1 MNSYFAAAQQLPPLL
16 DRYGGPV
23 GVLGKLVGLGQ
34 EEVEAGV
41 PWWGWLGV
49 GVFAGGIIA
58 YSLRNKI
65 EQIVEA

>member
-1 MNSYFAAAQQLPPLL
+1 MNYQQAAQQVPALM

-23 GVLGKLVGLGQ
+23 GVIGKLVGLGQ

-49 GVFAGGIIA
+49 GAITGGLLVFTF
-58 YSLRNKI
+58 RNKL